1 MSERILKALMQLF
14 ALVAKVDSV
23 NHDGKSVVEVF
34 LKQQLNAE
42 LVNQYLTLFEE
53 FLEKHQK
60 ISKRKEGKERKRT
73 SVNSVKVL
81 RICTQINE
89 ELQQKQKIVVLIR
102 LLEFIFAGD
111 YSEQEIEFI
120 TTVAETFNISGEEF
134 RESMAFVVSSDEHI
148 PDNENFLIIHK
159 AIDFKYEKAKVIEQP
174 QLDGAVKI
182 LRLEESGNYIAKYCG
197 DEAIYINGQ
206 VIDNNRVYFLAYGSS
221 IRSKKLS
228 PVYFSDITSLYRT
241 EEETQRIDFV
251 VSKLRYNF
259 PAGNIGL
266 HELNLVDNSGNL
278 IGIMGASGAGKS
290 TLLSLLNG
298 TLTPTSGSVKI
309 NGIDIHHQ
317 KDKLEGVIGHISQ
330 DDLLIEDLTVFENL
344 FYNTKLCYDGFPET
358 TIVKKVIDMLKSLGL
373 YEIKDLKVGS
383 PINKKIS
390 GGQRKRLNIA
400 LELIREP
407 QVLFVKGVSF
417 NRKTCFCCYSPTFFR
432 YF

>member
-42 LVNQYLTLFEE
+42 LVTQYLSLFEE

-120 TTVAETFNISGEEF
+120 TTVSETFNIPAEEF
-134 RESMAFVVSSDEHI
+134 KESMAFVISSDEHI

-159 AIDFKYEKAKVIEQP
+159 AIDFKYEKAKVIEQT

-206 VIDNNRVYFLAYGSS
+206 VIDNNRVYFLAHGSS
-221 IRSKKLS
+221 IRSKK
-228 PVYFSDITSLYRT
+228 
-241 EEETQRIDFV
+241 
-251 VSKLRYNF
+251 
-259 PAGNIGL
+259 
-266 HELNLVDNSGNL
+266 
-278 IGIMGASGAGKS
+278 
-290 TLLSLLNG
+290 
-298 TLTPTSGSVKI
+298 
-309 NGIDIHHQ
+309 
-317 KDKLEGVIGHISQ
+317 
-330 DDLLIEDLTVFENL
+330 
-344 FYNTKLCYDGFPET
+344 
-358 TIVKKVIDMLKSLGL
+358 
-373 YEIKDLKVGS
+373 
-383 PINKKIS
+383 
-390 GGQRKRLNIA
+390 
-400 LELIREP
+400 
-407 QVLFVKGVSF
+407 
-417 NRKTCFCCYSPTFFR
+417 
-432 YF
+432 